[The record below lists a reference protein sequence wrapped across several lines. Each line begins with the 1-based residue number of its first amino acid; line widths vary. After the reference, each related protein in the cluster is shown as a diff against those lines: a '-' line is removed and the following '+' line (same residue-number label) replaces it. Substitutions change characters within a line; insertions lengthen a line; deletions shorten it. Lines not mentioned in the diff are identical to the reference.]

1 MQYFDVEDKA
11 WKPLASLASATE
23 GLKFWSE
30 CLWAETV
37 GRKLFVVGREKTY
50 IGPQISCYDM
60 ELKVWVWE
68 KHDLPCLVDKLCIVA
83 EYMYAICLV
92 STTLCSN
99 SFQRYSFVERRWQDI
114 AKVNFAGDPDYG
126 DHFYFTSGITAFH
139 SKVYVLYGHR
149 SRSNSSWCTHKA
161 VLHCFD
167 PVRNVWERK
176 ASTCQP
182 HFGSSL
188 FVVNSKLYVAGGKV
202 SHDDI
207 PMPPPWGGPRG
218 GSALVEVYDEENNK
232 WSVVEQT
239 HIPAKNFGAVEI
251 EGRVYFLINKF
262 PVDSGIRIPPGEVYP
277 VNLDEW
283 ENLRKID
290 RKAVLCY
297 APGGPF

>member
-1 MQYFDVEDKA
+1 MQYFDVEVKA

-37 GRKLFVVGREKTY
+37 GRKLFVVGRENN

-83 EYMYAICLV
+83 EYMYAISLV
-92 STTLCSN
+92 STVYSN

-114 AKVNFAGDPDYG
+114 AKVNSAGDYG
-126 DHFYFTSGITAFH
+126 DHYFTSGITAFH
-139 SKVYVLYGHR
+139 SKVYVLYGYR
-149 SRSNSSWCTHKA
+149 SRSNSSWYTHNA
-161 VLHCFD
+161 VLQCFD
-167 PVRNVWERK
+167 PVRNVWELK
-176 ASTCQP
+176 ASTCEP

-202 SHDDI
+202 SNADI
-207 PMPPPWGGPRG
+207 LPPRGEPCG
-218 GSALVEVYDEENNK
+218 GSAPVEVYDEENNK
-232 WSVVEQT
+232 WSVVVQN

-251 EGRVYFLINKF
+251 EGRVYFVINKF

-297 APGGPF
+297 APV